1 MERTMI
7 AAALLTL
14 SCMAH
19 NPPDAAP
26 SLTTLFEQARRY
38 DAAHFVYRAPT
49 EDDLA
54 AMRALVA
61 AISVD
66 VSKGVAPSARVQP
79 ANALGFSLT
88 SQGPLWILREAGPK
102 NGGGFYVF
110 RARGRRLCLQA
121 PHVFFDEGTGELA
134 LAAFEQLNA
143 SCLFTNTVHRRAP
156 DVAHDAAS
164 FFNAATQG
172 LAQGADWPVLQL
184 HGFAADTAPAG
195 TLAIVSDGTSTPDLA
210 RMGAVRTALRTRLE
224 GSVLLFGVDATVLG
238 ATTNVQGAAVRSAG
252 RTFMH
257 LELSPP
263 TRKRLLKD
271 PAPLVAALAE
281 VFPE

>member
-1 MERTMI
+1 MM

-19 NPPDAAP
+19 RPPDAAP
-26 SLTTLFEQARRY
+26 DLATLYGQARRY
-38 DAAHFVYRAPT
+38 DAAHFVYRPPPPEALT
-49 EDDLA
+49 AL
-54 AMRALVA
+54 RALVA
-61 AISVD
+61 GLAGD
-66 VSKGVAPSARVQP
+66 VAQGRSPEAR
-79 ANALGFSLT
+79 AAAAKALGFSLT
-88 SQGPLWILREAGPK
+88 SQGPLWILSEAGEK

-110 RARGRRLCLQA
+110 RSGGRRLCVQA

-134 LAAFEQLNA
+134 LAAFEQLKA

-156 DVAHDAAS
+156 DVAHEAAS
-164 FFNAATQG
+164 LFNAATQG

-195 TLAIVSDGTSTPDLA
+195 TLAIVSDGTSAAGLA
-210 RMGAVRTALRTRLE
+210 QASKVREALRTRLQ
-224 GSVLLFGVDATVLG
+224 GPVLLFGVDATVLG
-238 ATTNVQGAAVRSAG
+238 ATTNVQGAALRTAG
-252 RTFMH
+252 RIFIH

-263 TRKRLLKD
+263 TRKRLVKD
-271 PAPLVAALAE
+271 PSPLVAALAE